1 MQPSACPPWQ
11 PEHAANAAQE
21 LRSYTTRWGTILLE
35 THFNEFYVVAQ
46 ASYDGALLP
55 LPTRRPS
62 FEEIADSPDGAQ
74 RLAGLMIRQHADNVR
89 AGRRGELS
97 IVDLRFDH

>member
-1 MQPSACPPWQ
+1 
-11 PEHAANAAQE
+11 
-21 LRSYTTRWGTILLE
+21 
-35 THFNEFYVVAQ
+35 VVAR

-74 RLAGLMIRQHADNVR
+74 RLAGFMIRQHADNVR
-89 AGRRGELS
+89 TGRRGELS